1 LTEKA
6 KVMDR
11 IIRRELTERGHD
23 PDELIARNKE
33 VYEREEKRIQEKRES
48 YRKEKSTMKVP
59 T

>member
-1 LTEKA
+1 
-6 KVMDR
+6 MDR